1 MPFTKGQSGNPQ
13 GRKRGTPNKNTI
25 ELREVIKSII
35 TSNFNKTRISRD
47 LKELG
52 TKQRLDYLLRL
63 MEYIVPKPKSI
74 EPEVE
79 KPLTMEDR
87 YQSVLEHIQN
97 SYQASYFENKGKE
110 NTPKG
115 NGGLVTIIPG
125 NYDQNKECN
134 NL

>member
-74 EPEVE
+74 EPEDE

-97 SYQASYFENKGKE
+97 NYRENQFDIEGNE

-125 NYDQNKECN
+125 NYDQNEGRN

>member
-13 GRKRGTPNKNTI
+13 GRKRGTLNKNTSEI
-25 ELREVIKSII
+25 REVIKSII

-47 LKELG
+47 LKELSA
-52 TKQRLDYLLRL
+52 KQRLDYLLRL

-74 EPEVE
+74 ESEDE

-87 YQSVLEHIQN
+87 YQRVLEHIQN
-97 SYQASYFENKGKE
+97 NYRENQFDIEGNE

>member
-74 EPEVE
+74 EPEDE
-79 KPLTMEDR
+79 KPMTWEEKYSR
-87 YQSVLEHIQN
+87 ITEYIEN
-97 SYQASYFENKGKE
+97 NFSYDKDSC
-110 NTPKG
+110 NTEMPEG
-115 NGGLVTIIPG
+115 NGRLVTIIPG
-125 NYDQNKECN
+125 SQDKGKGENEY
-134 NL
+134 

>member
-63 MEYIVPKPKSI
+63 MEYLVPKPKSI
-74 EPEVE
+74 ESEDE
-79 KPLTMEDR
+79 KPMTWEEKYSR
-87 YQSVLEHIQN
+87 ITEYIEN
-97 SYQASYFENKGKE
+97 NFSYDKDSR
-110 NTPKG
+110 NTEMPKG
-115 NGGLVTIIPG
+115 NGRLVTIIPG
-125 NYDQNKECN
+125 SQDKGKGENEY
-134 NL
+134 